1 MAKEKVEKKK
11 GAALKPAP
19 KKAAKA
25 ALPPLPKPVKKGSAS
40 PSAASEP
47 KPKTMPEVK
56 EPVLVDQLNERGE
69 MEQVDFNLYCNIITC
84 SVPGCENVRY
94 VKNADRHQVTMCKP
108 CARRARWR
116 RIRENRKARGKV
128 SNFVDKKKE
137 AKKAAK
143 K

>member
-1 MAKEKVEKKK
+1 MAKKDAEKKGPALKVVSGPKKEKKK
-11 GAALKPAP
+11 PLPA
-19 KKAAKA
+19 
-25 ALPPLPKPVKKGSAS
+25 LPKPVKAKEEAPKKS
-40 PSAASEP
+40 PAVTSGP
-47 KPKTMPEVK
+47 KEKP
-56 EPVLVDQLNERGE
+56 EPVMVEQLNERGE
-69 MEQVDFNLYCNIITC
+69 VEQVDFNLYCNIITC
-84 SVPGCENVRY
+84 AVPGCGNVRY

-108 CARRARWR
+108 CARRARRR

>member
-1 MAKEKVEKKK
+1 MAKEKKE
-11 GAALKPAP
+11 
-19 KKAAKA
+19 KKAAEKKPVAKTPTKKA
-25 ALPPLPKPVKKGSAS
+25 PLPALPKPKAAVVKV
-40 PSAASEP
+40 P
-47 KPKTMPEVK
+47 KPTSDAEVR
-56 EPVLVDQLNERGE
+56 EPVLVEQLNERGE

-84 SVPGCENVRY
+84 AVPGCGNVRY

-108 CARRARWR
+108 CARRARRR

>member
-1 MAKEKVEKKK
+1 MAKKDAEKKGPALKVVSGPKKEKKK
-11 GAALKPAP
+11 PLPA
-19 KKAAKA
+19 
-25 ALPPLPKPVKKGSAS
+25 LPKPVKAKEEAPKKS
-40 PSAASEP
+40 PAVTSGP
-47 KPKTMPEVK
+47 KEKP
-56 EPVLVDQLNERGE
+56 EPVMVDQLNERGE
-69 MEQVDFNLYCNIITC
+69 MEQVDFNLYCNVITC

-108 CARRARWR
+108 CARRARRR

>member
-1 MAKEKVEKKK
+1 MAKKDAEKKGPALKVVPGSKKEKKK
-11 GAALKPAP
+11 PLPA
-19 KKAAKA
+19 
-25 ALPPLPKPVKKGSAS
+25 LPKPVKAKEEAPKKS
-40 PSAASEP
+40 PVVAQP
-47 KPKTMPEVK
+47 KEKP
-56 EPVLVDQLNERGE
+56 EPVMVEQLNERGE
-69 MEQVDFNLYCNIITC
+69 VEQVDFNLYCNIITC
-84 SVPGCENVRY
+84 AVPGCGNVRY

-108 CARRARWR
+108 CARRARRR